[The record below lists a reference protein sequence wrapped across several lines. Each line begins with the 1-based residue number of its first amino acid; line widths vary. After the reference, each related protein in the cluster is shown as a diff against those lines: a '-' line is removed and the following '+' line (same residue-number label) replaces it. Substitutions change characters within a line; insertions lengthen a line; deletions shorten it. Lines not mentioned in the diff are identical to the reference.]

1 MNPTPLYSEIE
12 PTALE
17 KHLISKI
24 DAVRM
29 EISKLENCL
38 RVQERLWQISNAGI
52 NSFVYYEQG
61 NTVKRDSTRL
71 VQSILLAFIRGK
83 ERYPIMNS
91 GLKINM
97 HEFGQTQI
105 TEFHKRLCA
114 QIEDLTG
121 KRPIIVGSE
130 AGYFI
135 YQGPNDE

>member
-1 MNPTPLYSEIE
+1 MNE

-17 KHLISKI
+17 KKLDSVI
-24 DAVRM
+24 M
-29 EISKLENCL
+29 EISKLENGL
-38 RVQERLWQISNAGI
+38 RVQERLWEISNAGI

-83 ERYPIMNS
+83 KHYHIMDC
-91 GLKINM
+91 GLRINM
-97 HEFGQTQI
+97 HEFSQAQI
-105 TEFHKRLCA
+105 KEFHERLCG

-130 AGYFI
+130 VGSVI
-135 YQGPNDE
+135 YQGPSNE